1 MALVF
6 NLMPKVDLLSKEEAA
21 LAKSQGW
28 GLHYVFG
35 LPAKRWALEVLP
47 VQFTEKVG
55 AAQAQAQETLRQCAP
70 AIQALAPASARR
82 QPQCGLAWHVAA
94 LHRGVHRGE

>member
-55 AAQAQAQETLRQCAP
+55 AAQALSFVVQRAEARDPLSTK
-70 AIQALAPASARR
+70 AIRLITEFNQIQRK
-82 QPQCGLAWHVAA
+82 
-94 LHRGVHRGE
+94 